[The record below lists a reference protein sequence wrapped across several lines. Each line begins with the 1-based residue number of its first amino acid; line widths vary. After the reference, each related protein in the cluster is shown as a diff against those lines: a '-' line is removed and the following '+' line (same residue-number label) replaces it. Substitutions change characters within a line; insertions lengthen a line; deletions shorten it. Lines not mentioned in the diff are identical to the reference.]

1 MFYVLQNESTAA
13 RRRVP
18 ILLTDAA
25 TGTTAQ
31 TGVATTT
38 IFPYVNI
45 NGNAFIG
52 GTGNVGE
59 AGFGQYYYE
68 FEDNLFHFCIL
79 LEHNFLYKHY

>member
-31 TGVATTT
+31 VGVATTT
-38 IFPYVNI
+38 IFPYVAI

-52 GTGNVGE
+52 GTGSLG
-59 AGFGQYYYE
+59 
-68 FEDNLFHFCIL
+68 
-79 LEHNFLYKHY
+79 